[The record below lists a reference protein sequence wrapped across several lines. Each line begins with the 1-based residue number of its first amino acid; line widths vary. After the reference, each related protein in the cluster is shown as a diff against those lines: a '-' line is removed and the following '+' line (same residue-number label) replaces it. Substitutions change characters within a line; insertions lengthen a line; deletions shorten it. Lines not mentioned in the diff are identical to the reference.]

1 MKKHV
6 LTEQLDGVLTIIL
19 NRPEKRNA
27 IGIEMIRTLIDIL
40 TGIESDKNVK
50 VVKITGSGDKAFSAG
65 GDLKEFKALDK
76 QGIINWIQSGH
87 KAFHLLENLSKPTI
101 AMISGYCLGGG
112 LELAIACDF
121 RIADETAIFGS
132 PELKYGWIPGWGGLS
147 RLKRIVGE
155 SKAKEII
162 MLAENFDADKA
173 KEMGL
178 LYKVTKARYIEEES
192 KILVDR
198 LSKIDPFVFSMA
210 KRAIMESN
218 DSQYEYN
225 QMFDVLATLYS
236 KDIR

>member
-162 MLAENFDADKA
+162 MLADNFDADKA